1 MERKFV
7 AMIEMDIEHASME
20 EKTVQWKGKTITVDR
35 VLMNPAKDMVIFIGN
50 SEGRRKAIRV
60 NIPVSDTQAVIMG
73 DLSPLSVNPL

>member
-60 NIPVSDTQAVIMG
+60 NIAVSDAQAVIMG
-73 DLSPLSVNPL
+73 DLSPFFINPL